1 MPGMPPVVSVF
12 PGTMITRFV
21 PMLANWPTT

>member
-1 MPGMPPVVSVF
+1 MPGMAPVVSVL
-12 PGTMITRFV
+12 PGTTTMRFV